1 MNINRIIFAIEDC
14 ISTLSRYS
22 VSAFFPD
29 YCDLHT
35 VIGLDQQDREH
46 RPWLKAPYIAT
57 TKQGY
62 YLSVFEISGALKE
75 MDENPDQT
83 APGTL
88 ESLIAALA
96 ERMNTAWKNSGHK
109 ISFVFERDPER
120 GRDEIEAMLLPQ
132 RKSIARTGIL
142 LQDVLDEKVTTL
154 TPWLVRERC
163 WLTVW
168 SSEEL
173 LSRTDRKDHQT
184 RVRKLAEHA
193 PPARF
198 AQDPWR
204 WTLSALKIR
213 HDALLDT
220 LEQALT
226 HDSDGLLIRLMDI
239 HEVGR
244 EIRRQLERN
253 STPAVWQPHLP
264 EDARPAGWR
273 QGGDTSVFHA
283 PSLNLQLFTTQ
294 PETHGSL
301 IQAGELWHGMV
312 AITLP
317 PQNLRTFNQLVRD
330 VPRAIPWRIRMDL
343 MPDGMK
349 ALGVKKTLLTYSS
362 FIPPLRPMYDSV
374 MMLNDINKHDPV
386 CIMTI
391 VATTWG
397 NSREVCTRNQALLK
411 SALEGWG
418 VCGTTTT
425 FGDPRRAWVNT
436 VLAAS
441 HSSGPIPL
449 YPPLSHAL
457 SLFPLNRA
465 GSVWRGQGNL
475 MMHTEDGSAWEVAL
489 ASSQQ
494 NKHTELTPGAPGLG
508 KSVLINALSE
518 IQIASAQKNLPFI
531 AYIDKGFSAQGLV
544 QLIRDSLPEQ
554 RKDEAVGIILSND
567 PDHTRNLFDVM
578 YGARKP
584 VTPEKNFMVSVLCA
598 LCVDTGTGQP
608 CNPGDTRQI
617 ISSLVDLAFREY
629 GENNP
634 RLYRAG
640 TEPLVDLALEESGIA
655 EQHDAGWWN
664 AATWF
669 EIRDM
674 LHIAGNIPAAQRA
687 HYQAM
692 PLLAEMSALLGQPSI
707 RDVFGTVQRDNSE
720 ERLLDYIRRAL
731 DQGHSDYPMMSGCT
745 RFMLSPDTRVV
756 AVDLNNVAGDK
767 TPAGRLRTGI
777 MYLLAGQ
784 IAGGDFVLP
793 QYQEEI
799 RKNLDPRY
807 HEVIFR
813 RIEQLDQEVKTKVY
827 DELHNAKG
835 INFIWEAL
843 DTQELEQRKFGIR
856 TVLSTQLLQHYP
868 PAVLKSANTLWLL
881 RYRPDEIPFL
891 RDNFGVPEV
900 TLRRFLKMPEGAAP
914 DGSGVPVLAV
924 FRVKNGTLA
933 RILKFTL
940 GPLEL
945 WALNSSPKD
954 SALRRALTQE
964 VGSLRA
970 RQILAEH
977 FPRGS
982 ATSLIEH
989 RARTHDSE
997 NVIHELAAELIR
1009 KQGYNL

>member
-35 VIGLDQQDREH
+35 VIGLDQQDRER

-75 MDENPDQT
+75 MDENPDLT

-88 ESLIAALA
+88 ESLITALA
-96 ERMNTAWKNSGHK
+96 ERMNTAYKNTGHK

-184 RVRKLAEHA
+184 RIRKLAEHA

-213 HDALLDT
+213 HDAFLDT

-226 HDSDGLLIRLMDI
+226 HDSDGLLVRLMDI

-273 QGGDTSVFHA
+273 QGEDTSVFHA

-301 IQAGELWHGMV
+301 IKAGDLWHGMV

-330 VPRAIPWRIRMDL
+330 VPHAIPWRIRMDL
-343 MPDGMK
+343 MPGGMK

-362 FIPPLRPMYDSV
+362 FISPLRPMYDSV

-441 HSSGPIPL
+441 HGSGPVPL

-465 GSVWRGQGNL
+465 GSVWRG
-475 MMHTEDGSAWEVAL
+475 
-489 ASSQQ
+489 
-494 NKHTELTPGAPGLG
+494 
-508 KSVLINALSE
+508 
-518 IQIASAQKNLPFI
+518 
-531 AYIDKGFSAQGLV
+531 
-544 QLIRDSLPEQ
+544 
-554 RKDEAVGIILSND
+554 
-567 PDHTRNLFDVM
+567 
-578 YGARKP
+578 
-584 VTPEKNFMVSVLCA
+584 
-598 LCVDTGTGQP
+598 
-608 CNPGDTRQI
+608 
-617 ISSLVDLAFREY
+617 
-629 GENNP
+629 
-634 RLYRAG
+634 
-640 TEPLVDLALEESGIA
+640 
-655 EQHDAGWWN
+655 
-664 AATWF
+664 
-669 EIRDM
+669 
-674 LHIAGNIPAAQRA
+674 
-687 HYQAM
+687 
-692 PLLAEMSALLGQPSI
+692 
-707 RDVFGTVQRDNSE
+707 
-720 ERLLDYIRRAL
+720 
-731 DQGHSDYPMMSGCT
+731 
-745 RFMLSPDTRVV
+745 
-756 AVDLNNVAGDK
+756 
-767 TPAGRLRTGI
+767 
-777 MYLLAGQ
+777 
-784 IAGGDFVLP
+784 
-793 QYQEEI
+793 
-799 RKNLDPRY
+799 
-807 HEVIFR
+807 
-813 RIEQLDQEVKTKVY
+813 
-827 DELHNAKG
+827 
-835 INFIWEAL
+835 
-843 DTQELEQRKFGIR
+843 
-856 TVLSTQLLQHYP
+856 
-868 PAVLKSANTLWLL
+868 
-881 RYRPDEIPFL
+881 
-891 RDNFGVPEV
+891 
-900 TLRRFLKMPEGAAP
+900 
-914 DGSGVPVLAV
+914 
-924 FRVKNGTLA
+924 
-933 RILKFTL
+933 
-940 GPLEL
+940 
-945 WALNSSPKD
+945 
-954 SALRRALTQE
+954 
-964 VGSLRA
+964 
-970 RQILAEH
+970 
-977 FPRGS
+977 
-982 ATSLIEH
+982 
-989 RARTHDSE
+989 
-997 NVIHELAAELIR
+997 
-1009 KQGYNL
+1009 